1 MERAEATAVATGE
14 RLTNDGTRLSRDH
27 DWKRL
32 TRHGLLHSFK
42 KAQSQLCQQGHFCFS
57 RGTLPLQLRRATY
70 LFVILLRTMSEKLNR
85 QIKTSLMSA
94 SKKTLPLQY
103 WQKVIVI

>member
-1 MERAEATAVATGE
+1 
-14 RLTNDGTRLSRDH
+14 
-27 DWKRL
+27 
-32 TRHGLLHSFK
+32 
-42 KAQSQLCQQGHFCFS
+42 
-57 RGTLPLQLRRATY
+57 LPLQLRRATY